1 MMAQNSKPIETAIVS
16 LHVGNKSDKWSVTAI
31 LYVGGDGRLRR
42 SGKQPSSE
50 VKPSSTLKAY
60 ADGSIV
66 ITLALGLT
74 WKNRLKVSEA
84 GSVVLTKAFCLATTN
99 LQDLSSSFLDYI

>member
-1 MMAQNSKPIETAIVS
+1 MECHCYPIRKEGMGASDGLESK
-16 LHVGNKSDKWSVTAI
+16 
-31 LYVGGDGRLRR
+31 
-42 SGKQPSSE
+42 PSSE

-74 WKNRLKVSEA
+74 MEK
-84 GSVVLTKAFCLATTN
+84 
-99 LQDLSSSFLDYI
+99 